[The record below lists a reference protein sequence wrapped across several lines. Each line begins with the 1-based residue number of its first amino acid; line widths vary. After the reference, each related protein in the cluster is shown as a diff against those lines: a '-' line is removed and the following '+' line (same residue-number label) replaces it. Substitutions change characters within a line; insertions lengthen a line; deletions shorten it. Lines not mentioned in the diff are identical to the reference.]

1 MTFQEMI
8 AEIPHLSHNERLA
21 LLEALHQ
28 SLRAETE
35 QTVTGSLL
43 HLRGVLKPDTPLP
56 DTYDYKEEYANYVI
70 EKYR

>member
-8 AEIPHLSHNERLA
+8 TEIPHLSHEERLT
-21 LLEALHQ
+21 LLEALYR
-28 SLRAETE
+28 SLREKSE
-35 QTVTGSLL
+35 PSEIGSLPS
-43 HLRGVLKPDTPLP
+43 LRGVLRPSTPLP

>member
-8 AEIPHLSHNERLA
+8 TEIPHLSHEERLA
-21 LLEALHQ
+21 LLEALYW
-28 SLRAETE
+28 SLRAETAQAE
-35 QTVTGSLL
+35 TSSLL

-56 DTYDYKEEYANYVI
+56 STYDYTEEYANYVI

>member
-8 AEIPHLSHNERLA
+8 AEIPHLSHSERLA

-28 SLRAETE
+28 SLRE
-35 QTVTGSLL
+35 QSEQDSTGSFLR
-43 HLRGVLKPDTPLP
+43 LRGVLKPDTPLP
-56 DTYDYKEEYANYVI
+56 DAYDYNEAYATSVI